1 MGDFCVKILKVK
13 FKIKVQFSFLVFTT
27 IRTPSSNLLD
37 GKLRGSGSCSKSYSY
52 LEAAVQLE
60 MEVSIFNSLAL
71 LIE

>member
-13 FKIKVQFSFLVFTT
+13 FKIKVQFSFLVFTILT
-27 IRTPSSNLLD
+27 QSSNLLD
-37 GKLRGSGSCSKSYSY
+37 GELQRSDSCSVSYNY

-60 MEVSIFNSLAL
+60 MEVSIFNSLVL